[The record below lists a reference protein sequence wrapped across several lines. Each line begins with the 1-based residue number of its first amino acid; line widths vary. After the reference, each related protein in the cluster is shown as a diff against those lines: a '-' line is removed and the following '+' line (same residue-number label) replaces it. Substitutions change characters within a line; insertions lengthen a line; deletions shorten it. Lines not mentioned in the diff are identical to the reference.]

1 MVWSRGS
8 WMNYGAP
15 RYVAM
20 GRNSEAGAEIQN
32 MACGKIGVAI
42 TLLLV
47 KSKDEREKMRLEKK
61 VEI

>member
-1 MVWSRGS
+1 
-8 WMNYGAP
+8 MNYGAP